1 VRAYLVFVF
10 LFLVKCL
17 SRLFYRIEMVWIG
30 DPPPKPWA
38 GHRLVAVLNHTSLYE
53 ALFAAGCPNSFL
65 WRLAQHGVVPIAQK
79 TAERPFVGR
88 IYKTVARNV
97 IPITRERDETW
108 TQVLR
113 TIDPD
118 AMVVLFPE
126 GRMKRASGL
135 DSDGK
140 PMTVRA
146 GIADLLMAVEK
157 GRMLLAYSEGLHH
170 VQVPGEKLPR
180 LFKRIRMRLEVVDI
194 ETYCQERF
202 AEGGK
207 IGFRRAVV
215 NDLERRRDANCPKSG
230 ASAS

>member
-1 VRAYLVFVF
+1 MRAYLVFVF
-10 LFLVKCL
+10 LFLVKAV
-17 SRLFYRIEMVWIG
+17 SRLFYRVEMVWIG
-30 DPPPKPWA
+30 DPPPEPWR

-53 ALFAAGCPNSFL
+53 ALFAGGCPNSFL
-65 WRLAQHGVVPIAQK
+65 WRMASHGVVPIAQK
-79 TAERPFVGR
+79 TAERPIVGR

-108 TQVLR
+108 SQVLR

-135 DSDGK
+135 DGDGK

-146 GIADLLMAVEK
+146 GIADLLEAIGT

-170 VQVPGEKLPR
+170 VQVPGERFPR
-180 LFKRIRMRLEVVDI
+180 LFKKVRMKLEVVDI
-194 ETYCQERF
+194 ASYYQERF

-215 NDLERRRDANCPKSG
+215 HDLERRRDANCPG
-230 ASAS
+230 VAPAV

>member
-1 VRAYLVFVF
+1 MRAYLVFLF
-10 LFLVKCL
+10 LFLVKIV
-17 SRLFYRIEMVWIG
+17 SRTFYRIEMIWIG
-30 DPPPKPWA
+30 EPPPDPWA
-38 GHRLVAVLNHTSLYE
+38 GHRIVAVLNHTSLYE
-53 ALFAAGCPNSFL
+53 ALFAGGVPNKFL
-65 WRLAQHGVVPIAQK
+65 WRMAAHGVVPIAQK
-79 TAERPFVGR
+79 TAQRPIVGR

-135 DSDGK
+135 DADGK

-146 GIADLLMAVEK
+146 GIADLLEATGS

-170 VQVPGEKLPR
+170 IQVPGERFPK
-180 LFKRIRMRLEVVDI
+180 LFKTVRMRLEVVDI
-194 ETYCQERF
+194 ESYCRERF
-202 AEGGK
+202 EEGGK

-215 NDLERRRDANCPKSG
+215 QDLERRRDANCPRSG
-230 ASAS
+230 Q